1 MNVRAKFKVVSK
13 SAETNGGYGVTLSA
27 VYDPDPSS
35 ENGQFFRWTP
45 FGCITMGVVSEETA
59 KQFVEGEEMY
69 VDFTPV
75 PKG

>member
-1 MNVRAKFKVVSK
+1 MAVRAKFKVR
-13 SAETNGGYGVTLSA
+13 TNAVQPGNGHSIVLDA

-45 FGCITMGVVSEETA
+45 SGIITMGVVNEDAA
-59 KQFVEGEEMY
+59 KQFVEGDEVY

-75 PKG
+75 EK

>member
-1 MNVRAKFKVVSK
+1 MRITVEPGDSGRRIA
-13 SAETNGGYGVTLSA
+13 LDA

-45 FGCITMGVVSEETA
+45 FGQITMGVVSEETA

>member
-1 MNVRAKFKVVSK
+1 MNVRAKFKVRSNVEVSG
-13 SAETNGGYGVTLSA
+13 NGHSITLDA

-45 FGCITMGVVSEETA
+45 SGQITMAVVNESAA
-59 KQFVEGEEMY
+59 KAFVEGKEVY

-75 PKG
+75 ES